1 MNAKTAFTR
10 QWALVAMLA
19 FASPWNCVFAQTP
32 PPHQVITKP
41 KFLWRAELP
50 QGNINLQWTGCLT
63 PGECL
68 NLYDN
73 PANDNPACTV
83 DRGPDTGDTSVYG
96 SVNGMPALWKRRVTT
111 TCPNSQPSI
120 FEPRAVLYPI
130 CLEGFTP
137 SGQGAGGQATYE
149 CVLSVLPPPPK
160 TCRDGEPPVTKDPV
174 DTGTG
179 SKHQR
184 SVDYSSASG
193 FLSFART
200 YRSLGESN
208 NLADSHNH
216 SGYIVDGRIAD
227 IAQPS
232 STVNNTVYGDFGPYV
247 KDCYQ
252 GTYQVFDVAH
262 YIATQPNP
270 VYRNIR
276 KSECFPLVRVSRTL
290 HPQGTTPKRVTVLL
304 GNEGRFEFEAQAD
317 GSLKSLD
324 LFAQLTDVMVGSDKF
339 YHLRRRGSN
348 SIEVFNVQG
357 RLVKRAFANG
367 SALIYGYSPDQK
379 LVSVADHFGRTL
391 NLAYTNLLL
400 TSVADPSGQ
409 AINYSYGGA
418 SGVCSDVGG
427 CKALTSVTYQDGAS
441 LVMHYDE
448 PAFIFGAANS
458 FLTGITDENG
468 SRYAT
473 YNYYNSQVS
482 STEKAGGVEK
492 HTYSYGYE
500 YGTGILNSLRITDP
514 RGNYNFL
521 TLNELNRNPLLL
533 DQTQPAGSGC
543 AAATKA
549 SVFDANANATQV
561 DDFKQNRTCRVF
573 DTARNLEILR
583 LEGLT
588 NVNACTAVTLTANS
602 PVPAGARKVASMW
615 HPDWRME
622 TKTAEPGRITSFIY
636 NGQPDPF
643 ATPANSLA
651 SCAPATALLPDGKPI
666 VVLCKKV
673 EQATTDATGALAFTA
688 ANQSGVTRRVWTWT
702 YNALGQTLT
711 AKGPRTDVNDTTT
724 YAYYAATTASATLGD
739 LQTMTNAVGRTT
751 QYTSYNKHGQ
761 GLAMTDPNGV
771 VTTSTYDLRQRLTS
785 TSIGGQ
791 TTTITYD
798 LAGQLLKVTAPDA
811 SWIGYEYDAAQRLTA
826 VKDHLG
832 NRIDYT
838 LDAAGSMTAQ
848 TTKDPG
854 NALRRQMSQVIDALG
869 RVQQTTGGR

>member
-1 MNAKTAFTR
+1 
-10 QWALVAMLA
+10 MLA
-19 FASPWNCVFAQTP
+19 MACPWSCVFAQTP
-32 PPHQVITKP
+32 PPHQVVTKP
-41 KFLWRAELP
+41 KILWRTELMQGHYYP
-50 QGNINLQWTGCLT
+50 QWSGCTT
-63 PGECL
+63 PGECIDFADQPSQ
-68 NLYDN
+68 Y
-73 PANDNPACTV
+73 NPACTV
-83 DRGPDTGDTSVYG
+83 TREPDVGDASVYG
-96 SVNGMPALWKRRVTT
+96 TINGIPSLWKRQVTISCGT
-111 TCPNSQPSI
+111 GDPSVLW
-120 FEPRAVLYPI
+120 PRAVLYTVCP
-130 CLEGFTP
+130 EGFTS
-137 SGQGAGGQATYE
+137 SGQGAGGQSTVE
-149 CVLSVLPPPPK
+149 CVLDPMPPPPK
-160 TCRDGEPPVTKDPV
+160 TCRDGEPPITRDPV
-174 DTGTG
+174 DVGTG

-184 SVDYSSASG
+184 SVDYASANG

-208 NLADSHNH
+208 NLGDTHNH
-216 SGYIVDGRIAD
+216 SGYIVDGRISD
-227 IAQPS
+227 IPQPS
-232 STVNNTVYGDFGPYV
+232 STANNTVYGDFGPYV

-252 GTYQVFDVAH
+252 GTYQVLDIAH
-262 YIATQPNP
+262 YLATQPNP
-270 VYRNIR
+270 VFRNIR
-276 KSECFPLVRVSRTL
+276 KSECFPYVRVSRKL
-290 HPQGTTPKRVTVLL
+290 HPLVTTPKRVTVLL
-304 GNEGRFEFEAQAD
+304 GNEGRFEFEAQVD

-348 SIEVFNVQG
+348 SIEVFNAEG

-367 SALIYGYSPDQK
+367 SALIYSYSPDKK
-379 LVSVADHFGRTL
+379 LMSVADHFGRTL

-400 TSVADPSGQ
+400 TSVTDPSGQ
-409 AINYSYGGA
+409 LINYAYGGA
-418 SGVCSDVGG
+418 SGVCSNIGG
-427 CKALTSVTYQDGAS
+427 CKALTGVTYQDGAS

-448 PAFIFGAANS
+448 PAFTYGAANTL
-458 FLTGITDENG
+458 LTGITDENG
-468 SRYAT
+468 SRYSS
-473 YNYYNSQVS
+473 YEYYSNKVR

-492 HTYSYGYE
+492 YIYAYDYE
-500 YGTGILNSLRITDP
+500 FGTGILSYARVTDP
-514 RGNYNFL
+514 LGNNKIFN
-521 TLNELNRNPLLL
+521 LNERNRNPLLL
-533 DQTQPAGSGC
+533 SKSQPAGSGC

-588 NVNACTAVTLTANS
+588 NANACTAVTLTANS
-602 PVPAGARKVASMW
+602 PVPAGARKVANIW
-615 HPDWRME
+615 HPDWRLE
-622 TKTAEPGRITSFIY
+622 TKTAEPGRITSLIY

-673 EQATTDATGALAFTA
+673 EQATTDVTGALAFTA
-688 ANQSGVTRRVWTWT
+688 ANQSGVNRRIWTWT

-724 YAYYAATTASATLGD
+724 YAYYPATTASATLGD
-739 LQTMTNAVGRTT
+739 LQTMTNALGRAT

-761 GLAMTDPNGV
+761 LLSMTDPNGV
-771 VTTSTYDLRQRLTS
+771 VTTSSYDLRQRLTS
-785 TSIGGQ
+785 VSVGGQ
-791 TTTITYD
+791 TTTTNYD
-798 LAGQLLKVTAPDA
+798 LVGQLLKVTAPDA
-811 SWIGYEYDAAQRLTA
+811 SWIGYEYDAAHRLTA

-854 NALRRQMSQVIDALG
+854 NALKRQMSQVIDALG